1 MVNIAV
7 KRQRLSDWVLKAIA
21 ICYLK
26 ETNFKASGYR
36 KIKSIDN
43 DKAGKCSS

>member
-7 KRQRLSDWVLKAIA
+7 KWQRLSDWVLKAIA

-26 ETNFKASGYR
+26 ETKFKASGYR
-36 KIKSIDN
+36 KIRSIDN
-43 DKAGKCSS
+43 KIADKCSS